1 MRLRK
6 GEKVVLVEEYSH
18 FPFFPKGTTATVDMD
33 EDNGHL
39 VWIRSPLSPY
49 ATEPYQGSVL
59 LRRDMLRRLPKAR
72 R

>member
-39 VWIRSPLSPY
+39 VWIRSPLSSY
-49 ATEPYQGSVL
+49 AVTCCEDY
-59 LRRDMLRRLPKAR
+59 RRRGDSQ
-72 R
+72 